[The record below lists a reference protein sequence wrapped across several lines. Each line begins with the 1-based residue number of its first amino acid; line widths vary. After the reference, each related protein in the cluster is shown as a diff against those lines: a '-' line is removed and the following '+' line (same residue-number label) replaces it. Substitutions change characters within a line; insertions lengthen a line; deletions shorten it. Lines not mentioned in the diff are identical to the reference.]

1 MGTGF
6 EHTAL
11 AVFTTLAPMGAG
23 AFIALA
29 YAFAVGKP
37 DEEAARRLDRWTA
50 LPLAVLAAG
59 FVGAFTHLASP
70 LNAFGVFAG
79 VGSSPLSNEVLA
91 GVVFAALAVVYWVLA
106 LTGKLSAGARTGL
119 LAVLSVL
126 AVVFAVFCGL
136 AYMMYTIPTWNT
148 PLSIV
153 QMVGYLLA
161 GGTVLGFCTVG
172 CARTALPKGSGA
184 VALALVLAGVV
195 LGAAGFGAQIAGL
208 ESLRNIWGSAANLV
222 PAAGALLGAF
232 AACGVV
238 GGALTYAASKR
249 AFSPALMATACVIV
263 AVGIFVARIGFYGL
277 YMGIAL

>member
-29 YAFAVGKP
+29 YAFIAGAP
-37 DEEAARRLDRWTA
+37 DETAAKRLDRWTA

-59 FVGAFTHLASP
+59 FLGAFMHLASP

-79 VGSSPLSNEVLA
+79 VGASPLSNEILVGVAFA
-91 GVVFAALAVVYWVLA
+91 GVAVVYWALA
-106 LTGKLSAGARTGL
+106 LAGKLPVKARKGL
-119 LAVLSVL
+119 LIALSAL
-126 AVVFAVFCGL
+126 AAVFAVFCGL

-161 GGTVLGFCTVG
+161 GGTVLGFCTIGLSQVG
-172 CARTALPKGSGA
+172 LPKGAGTVA
-184 VALALVLAGVV
+184 VALTLAGVAV
-195 LGAAGFGAQIAGL
+195 GVAGFGVQIAGL
-208 ESLRNIWGSAANLV
+208 DAIRNIWSSAAVLV
-222 PAAGALLGAF
+222 PAIWALLGAF
-232 AACGVV
+232 AACGLVAA
-238 GGALTYAASKR
+238 GLTFAAAKK
-249 AFSPALMATACVIV
+249 AFAPTLMVAACVIM
-263 AVGIFVARIGFYGL
+263 AAGIFVARIGFYGL

>member
-29 YAFAVGKP
+29 YAFIAGAP
-37 DEEAARRLDRWTA
+37 DETAAKRLDCWTA

-59 FVGAFTHLASP
+59 FLGAFMHLASP

-79 VGSSPLSNEVLA
+79 IGSSPLSNEILV
-91 GVVFAALAVVYWVLA
+91 GVVFAAVAVVYWALA
-106 LTGKLSAGARTGL
+106 LAGKLSSTLRKAL
-119 LAVLSVL
+119 LVALAAL
-126 AVVFAVFCGL
+126 AVVFAAFCGL

-153 QMVGYLLA
+153 QMIGYLLA

-172 CARTALPKGSGA
+172 FAQVGLPKGAGT
-184 VALALVLAGVV
+184 VALALT
-195 LGAAGFGAQIAGL
+195 
-208 ESLRNIWGSAANLV
+208 LV
-222 PAAGALLGAF
+222 G
-232 AACGVV
+232 
-238 GGALTYAASKR
+238 
-249 AFSPALMATACVIV
+249 V
-263 AVGIFVARIGFYGL
+263 AVGTFLARIGFYGL

>member
-106 LTGKLSAGARTGL
+106 LAGKLSAGARTGP
-119 LAVLSVL
+119 LAVLSAL

-153 QMVGYLLA
+153 QMWAICWRAARCWAFAPWAAPGRRCRRARAPWPSRSCWPAWCWVRQDSARRSPGLR
-161 GGTVLGFCTVG
+161 V
-172 CARTALPKGSGA
+172 CATSGA
-184 VALALVLAGVV
+184 RLPTWCPQPGR
-195 LGAAGFGAQIAGL
+195 F
-208 ESLRNIWGSAANLV
+208 WGRS
-222 PAAGALLGAF
+222 PR
-232 AACGVV
+232 
-238 GGALTYAASKR
+238 AASW
-249 AFSPALMATACVIV
+249 
-263 AVGIFVARIGFYGL
+263 AVR
-277 YMGIAL
+277 

>member
-29 YAFAVGKP
+29 YAFFVSAP
-37 DEEAARRLDRWTA
+37 DDAAAKRLDRWTA
-50 LPLAVLAAG
+50 LPLVVLAVG
-59 FVGAFTHLASP
+59 FLGAFMHLASP
-70 LNAFGVFAG
+70 LNAFGVFTG
-79 VGSSPLSNEVLA
+79 VGSSPLSNEILV
-91 GVVFAALAVVYWVLA
+91 GVAFAALAVVYWVLA
-106 LTGKLSAGARTGL
+106 LAGKLSPSVRKGL
-119 LAVLSVL
+119 LAALVVL
-126 AVVFAVFCGL
+126 AVVFAAFCGL

-153 QMVGYLLA
+153 QMEGYMLA

-172 CARTALPKGSGA
+172 FAQVSLPKGAGA
-184 VALALVLAGVV
+184 VALALTLAGVAV
-195 LGAAGFGAQIAGL
+195 GTVGFGVQIAGL
-208 ESLRNIWGSAANLV
+208 DAIRNIWSSAAELV
-222 PAAGALLGAF
+222 PAIWVLLGAF
-232 AACGVV
+232 AACGIVAS
-238 GGALTYAASKR
+238 ALTYSAAKR
-249 AFSPALMATACVIV
+249 RLAPTLLVVACFVV

>member
-106 LTGKLSAGARTGL
+106 LAGKLSAGARTGL
-119 LAVLSVL
+119 LAVLSAL

-153 QMVGYLLA
+153 QMVGYLLGGRYGA
-161 GGTVLGFCTVG
+161 GLLH
-172 CARTALPKGSGA
+172 RRLRPD
-184 VALALVLAGVV
+184 
-195 LGAAGFGAQIAGL
+195 GAAEGRGRRGPRARAGRRGAG
-208 ESLRNIWGSAANLV
+208 
-222 PAAGALLGAF
+222 
-232 AACGVV
+232 CGRVRC
-238 GGALTYAASKR
+238 ADRR
-249 AFSPALMATACVIV
+249 A
-263 AVGIFVARIGFYGL
+263 
-277 YMGIAL
+277 